1 MSAGTR
7 SVKSVSP
14 TEFEFHTQS
23 PAPSGGTIGAW
34 PVWRVP
40 LGRIHMAASSKSLS
54 RRLLSFH
61 LGSLPTVAARE
72 VGEMLETGEMTFM
85 NS

>member
-7 SVKSVSP
+7 SVKSVFP
-14 TEFEFHTQS
+14 TESEFYTQT

-34 PVWRVP
+34 PGRRVP
-40 LGRIHMAASSKSLS
+40 PGRIHTAASSKSLS

-61 LGSLPTVAARE
+61 LGSLPRVAARE
-72 VGEMLETGEMTFM
+72 VGEMMGTGEMTFM